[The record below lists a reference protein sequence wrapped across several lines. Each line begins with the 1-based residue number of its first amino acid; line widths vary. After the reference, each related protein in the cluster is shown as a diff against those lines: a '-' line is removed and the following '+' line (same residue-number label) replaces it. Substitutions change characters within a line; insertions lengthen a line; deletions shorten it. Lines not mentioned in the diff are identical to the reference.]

1 MRRLILFATA
11 LMLTACGGEE
21 AQAPAV
27 DDPCPEISAEG
38 YANDWIKVAGKTA
51 NHTYRIRIFEDGGAW
66 KAWYVGGFF
75 TKLRMKGVVRTNDL
89 QLTEVPDERGAARYA
104 SGEKNLARLYFSP
117 NKSKCAMRVME
128 VKVSESG
135 GKEVEKQVGSYIEYL
150 KFPEGGPEF
159 TYRPADEALFLGA
172 AAKKL
177 QVAQKELD
185 TLGQPNP
192 GVPFGEAVPVGMWS
206 DADADGDAA
215 CTYDFDLY
223 FDDRIVEDK
232 QKLPAGA
239 VSSGKRHW
247 QVDAYAPYS
256 GNHHFELYRY
266 RTCGGER
273 ALIAVAGNVAVLG

>member
-1 MRRLILFATA
+1 MRRVILFAA
-11 LMLTACGGEE
+11 VMGLMACGGEE
-21 AQAPAV
+21 AAAPAAE
-27 DDPCPEISAEG
+27 DPCPEISADG
-38 YANDWIKVAGKTA
+38 YANDWIKVAGSTA
-51 NHTYRIRIFEDGGAW
+51 NHNYRIRIFEDAGAW

-75 TKLRMKGVVRTNDL
+75 TKMHMDGALRSNDL
-89 QLTEVPDERGAARYA
+89 QLTEVPDEKGAVRYA
-104 SGEKNLARLYFSP
+104 AGEKELTRLYFSP
-117 NKSKCAMRVME
+117 NKTKCAMRVME
-128 VKVSESG
+128 VKVSEVD

-150 KFPEGGPEF
+150 QFPEGGPEF
-159 TYRPADEALFLGA
+159 TYRPPDEALFLGA
-172 AAKKL
+172 AAKSLKT
-177 QVAQKELD
+177 AQKELD

-206 DADADGDAA
+206 DAAADGDAS

-239 VSSGKRHW
+239 VSGSKRHW

-256 GNHHFELYRY
+256 GNHHFEFYRY

-273 ALIAVAGNVAVLG
+273 ELIAVAGNVAVLG